1 MDTVRTLVSAQL
13 LVTVFLAVLL
23 WSLHA
28 RLHREEYNRWW
39 VGAWT
44 LFAMFL
50 AVGRVAL
57 AFPPEWNVAQESVVL
72 LASLLGFLVAP
83 LLVYGAES
91 YRSPGAL
98 SRRATLLGIGIALA
112 LGAITFVISL
122 RWTAQPFIGFSF
134 RNGARL
140 VVLAAALVFCARV
153 FLQRVYTHRSLA
165 ALVTGLSFL
174 GYSLTQSVHAA
185 ALLTQVLYPSA
196 SEGVGNAALLA
207 SIRLLYVD
215 VVLLC
220 GICLGMILLLVE
232 AHQESE
238 RSLRESLTRGREA
251 AEENTALQLE
261 MRNRVEVEQRLRA
274 SEDKYRDLVENS
286 EDLICTHDL
295 DGKLLSVNRS
305 VARSLGY
312 KVDELIGK
320 DLRAI
325 IAPEVRHE
333 FDGYLR
339 DIQRD
344 LVAKGLLKVVTKG
357 DAIRIWSFRN
367 SLRLEG
373 VTTPIVRGM
382 ARDVTEQ
389 LRAER
394 ALKRSEEK
402 FSIAFRSSPSAKA
415 IISMRTGRFL
425 DINAAFESLTGYD
438 REELLE
444 RSLLDAGMWSDPG
457 DEAVLQNVLT
467 NNGHLT
473 AREMC
478 VRHSSGRV
486 ATVVFSAEVVHVGG
500 EKCALLAGLDT
511 TARKEA
517 ESRQRAILRA
527 LPDWVFLMDASG
539 VYLEFYGTD
548 RGLLMPPSSFI
559 GRHFTEVLP
568 PELAAKVKVLIDG
581 ALHSDDT
588 VAMEY
593 SLHIG
598 DEDRDYEVRAVRTD
612 RDRVLSLVR
621 DVTDKK
627 RAEYRATE
635 LRDELAHAGRAMT
648 LGVLSGSLAHEVNQP
663 LAAISAN
670 AFVAMRLLGAQPPAV
685 GKLQELL
692 ADIMSDTNRIDDVLR
707 KLRQLLRKDRRDFA
721 LVDINAIVSDVLK
734 LMNSNLLERQTSI
747 DVELGADLPV
757 VWGDRVQLQQVV
769 LNLLMNAADAVN
781 TATAADR
788 RIRLSTEVVDDR
800 VVVSV
805 TDRGATVSDA
815 AFGKMFEPFFTTKP
829 DGMGLGLSI
838 SRTILEAHGGEIF
851 ARRNADRGIT
861 CWFALE
867 GVEAPS
873 PDATQQGVA
882 LAAEAS
888 DD

>member
-57 AFPPEWNVAQESVVL
+57 AFPPSWNVAQESVVA
-72 LASLLGFLVAP
+72 LATLLGFLVAP
-83 LLVYGAES
+83 LLVYGAAS
-91 YRSPGAL
+91 YRSPGTL
-98 SRRATLLGIGIALA
+98 TRRGTLLGIGVALA

-122 RWTAQPFIGFSF
+122 RWTGQPFLGFSF
-134 RNGARL
+134 RNGARAL
-140 VVLAAALVFCARV
+140 VLAAALLFCARV
-153 FLQRVYTHRSLA
+153 FLQRVWTHRSLA
-165 ALVTGLSFL
+165 ALVTGMSFL
-174 GYSLTQSVHAA
+174 GYSLTQSVYAA
-185 ALLTQVLYPSA
+185 ALLTRVLHPSG
-196 SEGVGNAALLA
+196 SEVVGSAALVA
-207 SIRLLYVD
+207 SLRLLYVD
-215 VVLLC
+215 VVLLG

-261 MRNRVEVEQRLRA
+261 MRNRHEVEQRLGA

-286 EDLICTHDL
+286 DDLICTHDL

-305 VARSLGY
+305 VARCLGY
-312 KVDELIGK
+312 KVDELIGMS
-320 DLRAI
+320 LRDI
-325 IAPEVRHE
+325 IAPDVQHE

-344 LVAKGLLKVVTKG
+344 LVSKGMLKVVTKG
-357 DAIRIWSFRN
+357 GTRRIWSFRN

-415 IISMRTGRFL
+415 IVSMRTGRFL

-438 REELLE
+438 REELLQQ
-444 RSLLDAGMWSDPG
+444 SLLDAGIWSDPG
-457 DEAVLQNVLT
+457 DEAVLQDVLT

-473 AREMC
+473 AREML
-478 VRHSSGRV
+478 VRHCSGRV

-527 LPDWVFLMDASG
+527 LPDWVFLMDATG
-539 VYLEFYGTD
+539 VYLEFYGTE
-548 RGLLMPPSSFI
+548 RGLLAPPSAFI

-568 PELAAKVKVLIDG
+568 PELSAKVKVMIDG
-581 ALHSDDT
+581 ALHSDET
-588 VAMEY
+588 VTMEY

-598 DEDRDYEVRAVRTD
+598 DEDRYYEVRAVRTD
-612 RDRVLSLVR
+612 RDRILCLVR
-621 DVTDKK
+621 DVTDQS

-635 LRDELAHAGRAMT
+635 LREELAHAGRAMT

-707 KLRQLLRKDRRDFA
+707 KLRQLLRKDRHDFA
-721 LVDINAIVSDVLK
+721 LVDINAIVGDVLK

-757 VWGDRVQLQQVV
+757 VCGDRVQLQQVV
-769 LNLLMNAADAVN
+769 LNLLMNAADAVGTVP
-781 TATAADR
+781 TAER
-788 RIRLSTEVVDDR
+788 RIRLTTEVVDDR

-805 TDRGATVSDA
+805 MDRGATVSDA
-815 AFGKMFEPFFTTKP
+815 AFGTMFEPFFTTKP

-838 SRTILEAHGGEIF
+838 SQTILEAHGGEIF

-867 GVEAPS
+867 GVESPS
-873 PDATQQGVA
+873 LGGMDQRVA
-882 LAAEAS
+882 LAEARAY
-888 DD
+888 

>member
-44 LFAMFL
+44 MFAMFL
-50 AVGRVAL
+50 AIGRVAL
-57 AFPPEWNVAQESVVL
+57 AFPPEWNVAQESVVF
-72 LASLLGFLVAP
+72 LATLLGFLVAP
-83 LLVYGAES
+83 LLVIGAAS
-91 YRSPGAL
+91 YRSPGAVT
-98 SRRATLLGIGIALA
+98 RRATLLGIGVALA
-112 LGAITFVISL
+112 LGAITFFISL
-122 RWTAQPFIGFSF
+122 RWTGRPFLGFSF
-134 RNGARL
+134 RNGARAM
-140 VVLAAALVFCARV
+140 VLTVALLFCARV

-174 GYSLTQSVHAA
+174 GYSLTQSVYAA
-185 ALLTQVLYPSA
+185 ALLTQVLHPSG
-196 SEGVGNAALLA
+196 SEVVGNAALVA
-207 SIRLLYVD
+207 SLRLLYVD
-215 VVLLC
+215 VVLLG

-251 AEENTALQLE
+251 AKENTALQLE
-261 MRNRVEVEQRLRA
+261 IRNRLEVEQRLGA

-286 EDLICTHDL
+286 DDLICTHDL

-305 VARSLGY
+305 VARCLGY
-312 KVDELIGK
+312 KVDQLIGMN
-320 DLRAI
+320 LRDI
-325 IAPEVRHE
+325 IAPDVLHE

-344 LVAKGLLKVVTKG
+344 LVVKGLLKVVTKG
-357 DAIRIWSFRN
+357 GARRIWSFRN
-367 SLRLEG
+367 TLRLEG

-394 ALKRSEEK
+394 SLKRSEEK

-415 IISMRTGRFL
+415 IVSMGTGRFL

-438 REELLE
+438 REELLQ
-444 RSLLDAGMWSDPG
+444 RSLLDTGIWSDPG
-457 DEAVLQNVLT
+457 DEAVLQDVLT
-467 NNGHLT
+467 NNGRLT

-478 VRHSSGRV
+478 VSHCSGRE

-500 EKCALLAGLDT
+500 EKCVLFAGLDT
-511 TARKEA
+511 TARKDA

-527 LPDWVFLMDASG
+527 LPDWVFLMDATG
-539 VYLEFYGTD
+539 VYLEFYGTE
-548 RGLLMPPSSFI
+548 RGLLAPPSSFI
-559 GRHFTEVLP
+559 GRHCSEILP
-568 PELAAKVKVLIDG
+568 PELAAKVKVMLESAIR
-581 ALHSDDT
+581 SDET
-588 VAMEY
+588 VTMEY

-621 DVTDKK
+621 DVTDKS
-627 RAEYRATE
+627 RAEHRATE

-670 AFVAMRLLGAQPPAV
+670 TFVAMRLLGAQPPAV

-721 LVDINAIVSDVLK
+721 LVDVNLMVSDVLK
-734 LMNSNLLERQTSI
+734 LVRSNLLERQTSI
-747 DVELGADLPV
+747 DVELGAHLPV
-757 VWGDRVQLQQVV
+757 VCGDRVQLQQVV
-769 LNLLMNAADAVN
+769 MNLLMNAADAVN
-781 TATAADR
+781 TATTADR
-788 RIRLSTEVVDDR
+788 RIRLTTEVVDDR

-815 AFGKMFEPFFTTKP
+815 AFAKMFEPFFTTKP

-838 SRTILEAHGGEIF
+838 SQTILEAHGGEIF

-867 GVEAPS
+867 GVETPS
-873 PDATQQGVA
+873 LDTTEQGVA
-882 LAAEAS
+882 FAAEAHA
-888 DD
+888 D